1 MHRRELLRLLG
12 GVITIPALA
21 GLPSERLLALGRA
34 THARAAAGGR
44 HGLTAH
50 ASDTIASIAE
60 LILPESDTPGAAA
73 VGVPE
78 FINVIVAEWQ
88 TEDERRN
95 LLTGLDDLD
104 RRSRDVGADTFL
116 ALPSDAQRHL
126 LIALD
131 AGKGAADS
139 AEASVATLKSLA
151 VYGYFTSE
159 RIMTD
164 VLKTP
169 MIPGR
174 YDGCAPLHTQ

>member
-1 MHRRELLRLLG
+1 MHRRDLLRLLG
-12 GVITIPALA
+12 GAITIPALA
-21 GLPSERLLALGRA
+21 GFSSERLLALGQA
-34 THARAAAGGR
+34 THARTAAGVR
-44 HGLTAH
+44 HGLSAH
-50 ASDTIASIAE
+50 VSDTIASIAE

-73 VGVPE
+73 AGVPE
-78 FINVIVAEWQ
+78 FINLIVAEWQ
-88 TEDERRN
+88 TEEERGN
-95 LLTGLDDLD
+95 LMTGLEDLD
-104 RRSRDVGADTFL
+104 RRSHDAGADTFL
-116 ALPSDAQRHL
+116 ALTPDAQRQL

-139 AEASVATLKSLA
+139 AESSVGTLKSLA
-151 VYGYFTSE
+151 VFGYFTSE